1 MLPAE
6 LNTKY
11 EVRGTLGAG
20 AMGTVYDAVD
30 RIIERRVAIKVVNRP
45 NESDP
50 EAVEAHARF
59 RREAQAAGR
68 LSHPNIVGVYDYG
81 ENATQAWIVMEL
93 VEGGSLKG
101 RLDKHERFTVPEI
114 VRIMSEVCAGLQ
126 YSHQRGVVHRDIKP
140 GNIMMTTDGQ
150 VKIADFGIARL
161 ENSSMTQVGTLI
173 GTPSYMAPE
182 QFRGEPVDLRAD
194 IWSSGVML
202 YQLLTGEKPFE
213 GGFSAVMHKALHTE
227 PPPPSQLSV
236 TTPRGFDA
244 VIARALA
251 KRPEDRYRSAAEF
264 GEAIRQ
270 AVTAAAPEPAGLPG
284 LPGLNDDATM
294 VSARPVGATGVTPPP
309 RPAEAAPGR
318 KGAPVGLIAG
328 GAGAAVVAAA
338 AAWFF
343 LLGPGAA
350 PEPGPDQQRQ
360 ERALREAADAAAREA
375 AARETAEREAA
386 AREAAAREAAARE
399 AAARETAAR
408 EAAAREATA
417 REAALREQEAAAAAA
432 QRQAAAQAAREQAEA
447 AAREAAAREAAAR
460 DQAAREQAARERV
473 AAEAAAREAAAREQ
487 AMRDQAARDQAARA
501 QAEQDRLAREQAT
514 QLAAREQAERD
525 RVAAEQAAR
534 DQAAREQAARD
545 QAAREQAA
553 RDQAAR
559 EQAARDQAAR
569 EQAAR
574 DQAAREQAARD
585 QAAREQAARDQAA
598 REQAARDQAARQPPV
613 ARLDLRAAAQ
623 AIAVSTPCSLIAWSV
638 SDRDLTLAGVVR
650 RGDEAS
656 IRQALTERGVP
667 EGAARLELTPFDGD
681 FCDALDLLRPML
693 GPAGVAPTVTV
704 VGRQPLQK
712 EELMRLDVQMPDW
725 PAHLYVAY
733 FMHSGEVA
741 NLVPSTLQQAGAQI
755 RLGDP
760 QGSFPGWVVD
770 EPYGTDLAVVIASDR
785 PLFGNSR
792 PVVESQ
798 AAYVAALAAALR
810 SARATGTRVVVRPVV
825 VETVQRR

>member
-1 MLPAE
+1 MLPPE
-6 LNTKY
+6 LNQKY

-81 ENATQAWIVMEL
+81 ENASQAWIVMEL

-101 RLDKHERFTVPEI
+101 RLDKHERFPVPEI
-114 VRIMSEVCAGLQ
+114 VRIMGEVCAALN
-126 YSHQRGVVHRDIKP
+126 YSHGRGVVHRDIKP
-140 GNIMMTTDGQ
+140 GNIMLTPEGQ

-194 IWSSGVML
+194 IWAAGVML

-264 GEAIRQ
+264 GEAIRN
-270 AVTAAAPEPAGLPG
+270 AVNAPATPPEAAGLPG
-284 LPGLNDDATM
+284 LPGLGEDATI
-294 VSARPVGATGVTPPP
+294 VSARPAGGGAPHPVPTLAPP
-309 RPAEAAPGR
+309 AGGR
-318 KGAPVGLIAG
+318 KGAPIGLIAG
-328 GAGAAVVAAA
+328 GAGAIAAA
-338 AAWFF
+338 AAAGWFF
-343 LLGPGAA
+343 LLGPGA
-350 PEPGPDQQRQ
+350 GPDPALLDRQRQ
-360 ERALREAADAAAREA
+360 EQEARDAAD
-375 AARETAEREAA
+375 AA

-399 AAARETAAR
+399 AAARD
-408 EAAAREATA
+408 AAARE
-417 REAALREQEAAAAAA
+417 
-432 QRQAAAQAAREQAEA
+432 QAAREQAARDQAARDQAAAQQRLAAQREQAAREQAAAEA

-460 DQAAREQAARERV
+460 DQASREQAQRDRA

-487 AMRDQAARDQAARA
+487 AARDQAARDQAARE
-501 QAEQDRLAREQAT
+501 QAERDRLAREQA
-514 QLAAREQAERD
+514 ARD
-525 RVAAEQAAR
+525 QAAR

-545 QAAREQAA
+545 QAARDQAA

-559 EQAARDQAAR
+559 EQAARDQAERDRIAR
-569 EQAAR
+569 EQA
-574 DQAAREQAARD
+574 QQ
-585 QAAREQAARDQAA
+585 QQ
-598 REQAARDQAARQPPV
+598 V

-623 AIAVSTPCSLIAWSV
+623 AISASTPCSLIAWSA
-638 SDRDLTLAGVVR
+638 SDRQLTLSGVVR
-650 RGDEAS
+650 RSDEAS
-656 IRQALTERGVP
+656 IRQELAQRGVP
-667 EGAARLELTPFDGD
+667 EDAARLDLTPFDGD
-681 FCDALDLLRPML
+681 FCEALDLLRPVL
-693 GPAGVAPTVTV
+693 GPAGVPPSVSV
-704 VGRQPLQK
+704 IGRQPLQK
-712 EELMRLDVQMPDW
+712 EELMRLDVTMPDW

-741 NLVPSTLQQAGAQI
+741 NLVPSTLQQPSAQI
-755 RLGDP
+755 RLGEP
-760 QGSFPGWVVD
+760 QGNFPGWVVD

-785 PLFGNSR
+785 PLFGAAR
-792 PVVESQ
+792 PVVEPQ
-798 AAYVAALAAALR
+798 AAYLSALAAALR
-810 SARATGTRVVVRPVV
+810 RARANGTRVVVRPVV
-825 VETVQRR
+825 VETVAHR

>member
-1 MLPAE
+1 
-6 LNTKY
+6 
-11 EVRGTLGAG
+11 
-20 AMGTVYDAVD
+20 
-30 RIIERRVAIKVVNRP
+30 
-45 NESDP
+45 
-50 EAVEAHARF
+50 
-59 RREAQAAGR
+59 
-68 LSHPNIVGVYDYG
+68 
-81 ENATQAWIVMEL
+81 
-93 VEGGSLKG
+93 
-101 RLDKHERFTVPEI
+101 
-114 VRIMSEVCAGLQ
+114 
-126 YSHQRGVVHRDIKP
+126 
-140 GNIMMTTDGQ
+140 

-194 IWSSGVML
+194 IWAAGVML

-236 TTPRGFDA
+236 TSPRGFDA

-270 AVTAAAPEPAGLPG
+270 AVNAPAPEPAALPG

-294 VSARPVGATGVTPPP
+294 VSARPAAGAAARPAPATPP
-309 RPAEAAPGR
+309 AGER
-318 KGAPVGLIAG
+318 KGAPLGLIAG
-328 GAGAAVVAAA
+328 GAGTAVVAAA

-343 LLGPGAA
+343 LLGPGA
-350 PEPGPDQQRQ
+350 GPDPALLERQRQ
-360 ERALREAADAAAREA
+360 EQVAREAAAQEAAQREAASRDAALRENAARDTAARQTAAREA
-375 AARETAEREAA
+375 AARDAA
-386 AREAAAREAAARE
+386 AQD
-399 AAARETAAR
+399 
-408 EAAAREATA
+408 AAAREATA
-417 REAALREQEAAAAAA
+417 REAARREEEAAAAAA
-432 QRQAAAQAAREQAEA
+432 QRQAAAQAAREQAET
-447 AAREAAAREAAAR
+447 AAREAAARETAAR
-460 DQAAREQAARERV
+460 DQAARDQAQRERV

-487 AMRDQAARDQAARA
+487 AMRDQAARDAAARA
-501 QAEQDRLAREQAT
+501 QAEQDRLAREQAA

-525 RVAAEQAAR
+525 RLAAEQAARERAARDQAAREQAARDQAARDQAAR

-545 QAAREQAA
+545 QAARDQAA
-553 RDQAAR
+553 REQAAR

-574 DQAAREQAARD
+574 EQAARD
-585 QAAREQAARDQAA
+585 QAQR
-598 REQAARDQAARQPPV
+598 PPTPI

-650 RGDEAS
+650 RGDDAS
-656 IRQALTERGVP
+656 IRQALAQRGVP
-667 EGAARLELTPFDGD
+667 EDAARLELTPFDGD
-681 FCDALDLLRPML
+681 FCEALDLLRPML
-693 GPAGVAPTVTV
+693 GPAGAAPTVTV

-712 EELMRLDVQMPDW
+712 EELMRLDVHMPDW

-741 NLVPSTLQQAGAQI
+741 NLVPSTLQQASAEV
-755 RLGDP
+755 RLGEP
-760 QGSFPGWVVD
+760 EGSFPGWMVD

-785 PLFGNSR
+785 PLFSTPR
-792 PVVESQ
+792 PVVEPQ

-810 SARATGTRVVVRPVV
+810 NARANGTRVVVRPVV

>member
-1 MLPAE
+1 MLPPE
-6 LNTKY
+6 LNQKY

-81 ENATQAWIVMEL
+81 ENASQAWIVMEL

-101 RLDKHERFTVPEI
+101 RLDKQERFPIPEI
-114 VRIMSEVCAGLQ
+114 VRIMGEVCAALN

-194 IWSSGVML
+194 IWAAGVML

-213 GGFSAVMHKALHTE
+213 GGFSAVMHKALNTE

-264 GEAIRQ
+264 GEAIRN
-270 AVTAAAPEPAGLPG
+270 AVNAPAATEPTGLPG

-294 VSARPVGATGVTPPP
+294 VSARPAGGGPTAP
-309 RPAEAAPGR
+309 RPMPPAPAPDR
-318 KGAPVGLIAG
+318 KGAPIGLIAG
-328 GAGAAVVAAA
+328 GASAVVAAA
-338 AAWFF
+338 AAGWFF
-343 LLGPGAA
+343 LIGPGA
-350 PEPGPDQQRQ
+350 GPDPALERQRQ
-360 ERALREAADAAAREA
+360 EQESRDAAEAATREA
-375 AARETAEREAA
+375 AAREQA
-386 AREAAAREAAARE
+386 ARDA
-399 AAARETAAR
+399 
-408 EAAAREATA
+408 
-417 REAALREQEAAAAAA
+417 
-432 QRQAAAQAAREQAEA
+432 AAREQAVRDQTAAQQRLAAQREQAARDQAAAEA
-447 AAREAAAREAAAR
+447 AARDAAAREAAAR
-460 DQAAREQAARERV
+460 DQAAREQAQRDRA
-473 AAEAAAREAAAREQ
+473 AAEAAGREAAARE
-487 AMRDQAARDQAARA
+487 
-501 QAEQDRLAREQAT
+501 
-514 QLAAREQAERD
+514 
-525 RVAAEQAAR
+525 
-534 DQAAREQAARD
+534 QAAREQAARD

-559 EQAARDQAAR
+559 DQAARDQAARDQAAR
-569 EQAAR
+569 EQAER
-574 DQAAREQAARD
+574 DRIAREQAQRN
-585 QAAREQAARDQAA
+585 Q
-598 REQAARDQAARQPPV
+598 V

-623 AIAVSTPCSLIAWSV
+623 AISVSTPCSLIAWSAT
-638 SDRDLTLAGVVR
+638 DRQLTLSGVVR
-650 RGDEAS
+650 RSDETA
-656 IRQALTERGVP
+656 IRQELTRRGVP
-667 EGAARLELTPFDGD
+667 EDAARLDITPFDGD
-681 FCDALDLLRPML
+681 FCEALDLLRPVL
-693 GPAGVAPTVTV
+693 GPAGVAPTVSV
-704 VGRQPLQK
+704 VGRLPLQK
-712 EELMRLDVQMPDW
+712 EELMRLDVTMPDW

-741 NLVPSTLQQAGAQI
+741 NLVPSTLQQPSAQM
-755 RLGDP
+755 RLGEP
-760 QGSFPGWVVD
+760 QGNFPGWVVD

-785 PLFGNSR
+785 PLFATPR
-792 PVVESQ
+792 PVVEPQ
-798 AAYVAALAAALR
+798 AGYLSALAAALR
-810 SARATGTRVVVRPVV
+810 NARANGTRVVVRPVV
-825 VETVQRR
+825 VETVARR

>member
-6 LNTKY
+6 LSQKY

-101 RLDKHERFTVPEI
+101 RLDRQERFAIPEI
-114 VRIMSEVCAGLQ
+114 VRFMGEVCAGLQ

-140 GNIMMTTDGQ
+140 GNIMMTTEGQ

-194 IWSSGVML
+194 IWASGVML

-213 GGFSAVMHKALHTE
+213 GGFSAVMHKALNTE
-227 PPPPSQLSV
+227 PPPPSTLSV
-236 TTPRGFDA
+236 TAPRGFDA

-264 GEAIRQ
+264 AEAIRN
-270 AVTAAAPEPAGLPG
+270 AVNAPAAPPEAAGLPG

-294 VSARPVGATGVTPPP
+294 VSTRPPVAPSGGPG
-309 RPAEAAPGR
+309 AAPVPTAPAGGG
-318 KGAPVGLIAG
+318 KGPPVALIAG
-328 GAGAAVVAAA
+328 GAGALVVAAA
-338 AAWFF
+338 AGWFF
-343 LLGPGAA
+343 LLGPGS
-350 PEPGPDQQRQ
+350 GPDP
-360 ERALREAADAAAREA
+360 AI
-375 AARETAEREAA
+375 AERERQEQLSRQAAETVRDTA

-399 AAARETAAR
+399 QAARQQAETAA
-408 EAAAREATA
+408 
-417 REAALREQEAAAAAA
+417 
-432 QRQAAAQAAREQAEA
+432 QA
-447 AAREAAAREAAAR
+447 AAAREAAAR
-460 DQAAREQAARERV
+460 DQSAREQAQRERL
-473 AAEAAAREAAAREQ
+473 AAEAAAREA
-487 AMRDQAARDQAARA
+487 
-501 QAEQDRLAREQAT
+501 
-514 QLAAREQAERD
+514 
-525 RVAAEQAAR
+525 
-534 DQAAREQAARD
+534 AAREQAARD

-553 RDQAAR
+553 REQAAREQAAREQAGRDQAARDQAARDQAARDQAARDQAAREQAAREQAAR

-569 EQAAR
+569 
-574 DQAAREQAARD
+574 DQAAREQ
-585 QAAREQAARDQAA
+585 QL
-598 REQAARDQAARQPPV
+598 

-623 AIAVSTPCSLIAWSV
+623 SIAVSTPCSLIAWSV
-638 SDRDLTLAGVVR
+638 ADRSMTLSGVVR
-650 RGDEAS
+650 RGDEAA
-656 IRQALTERGVP
+656 IRQELARRGVP
-667 EGAARLELTPFDGD
+667 DDVARLELTAFDGN
-681 FCDALDLLRPML
+681 FCEALDLLRPLL
-693 GPAGVAPTVTV
+693 GPAGVPPLVSV
-704 VGRQPLQK
+704 IGQMPLQR

-741 NLVPSTLQQAGAQI
+741 NLVPSALQQPGAQV
-755 RLGDP
+755 RLGEP
-760 QGSFPGWVVD
+760 QGNFPGWVVD
-770 EPYGTDLAVVIASDR
+770 EPYGTDLAIVIVSDR
-785 PLFGNSR
+785 PLFGSSR
-792 PVVESQ
+792 PVVEPQ
-798 AAYVAALAAALR
+798 AAYLAALAAALR
-810 SARATGTRVVVRPVV
+810 TARANGTRVVVRPVV
-825 VETVQRR
+825 VETVARR

>member
-6 LNTKY
+6 LNQKY

-45 NESDP
+45 NENDP

-101 RLDKHERFTVPEI
+101 RLDKHERFTVPDI
-114 VRIMSEVCAGLQ
+114 VRIMGEVCAALN

-194 IWSSGVML
+194 IWAAGVML

-227 PPPPSQLSV
+227 PPPPSSLSV
-236 TTPRGFDA
+236 TTPRAFDA

-251 KRPEDRYRSAAEF
+251 KRPDDRYRSALEF
-264 GEAIRQ
+264 AEAIRAAAQ
-270 AVTAAAPEPAGLPG
+270 APAAAPEPAGLPG
-284 LPGLNDDATM
+284 LPGLNEDAT
-294 VSARPVGATGVTPPP
+294 VVTARPAPGAGGTMQRPGPPP
-309 RPAEAAPGR
+309 PEAPK
-318 KGAPVGLIAG
+318 KGAPVGAILG
-328 GAGAAVVAAA
+328 GAGALVVAAVA
-338 AAWFF
+338 GWYF
-343 LLGPGAA
+343 LAGPGA
-350 PEPGPDQQRQ
+350 GPSQAEIERLRQ
-360 ERALREAADAAAREA
+360 EQVARESAAREQAARTEAAAREA
-375 AARETAEREAA
+375 AAREQAQREAAAREAAARDQAQREAA
-386 AREAAAREAAARE
+386 AREAAAREAATRE
-399 AAARETAAR
+399 QAAADAR
-408 EAAAREATA
+408 
-417 REAALREQEAAAAAA
+417 
-432 QRQAAAQAAREQAEA
+432 AQAAREQAAAEL

-460 DQAAREQAARERV
+460 DRAAREQAQRERL
-473 AAEAAAREAAAREQ
+473 AAEQAAREAAAREQ
-487 AMRDQAARDQAARA
+487 A
-501 QAEQDRLAREQAT
+501 AREAGQREA
-514 QLAAREQAERD
+514 AAREQAARD
-525 RVAAEQAAR
+525 AAAREQALRDQAAR
-534 DQAAREQAARD
+534 DQAAREQAARE
-545 QAAREQAA
+545 QAALRDMTAREAAAREQAERDRLAREQAA
-553 RDQAAR
+553 REAAQRQQQAAL
-559 EQAARDQAAR
+559 
-569 EQAAR
+569 
-574 DQAAREQAARD
+574 
-585 QAAREQAARDQAA
+585 
-598 REQAARDQAARQPPV
+598 

-623 AIAVSTPCSLIAWSV
+623 SIAASTPCSLIAWSA
-638 SDRDLTLAGVVR
+638 SDRQLTLAGVVR
-650 RGDEAS
+650 RGDDGA
-656 IRQALTERGVP
+656 IRRTLAERGVP
-667 EGAARLELTPFDGD
+667 EDAARLALTPFDGA
-681 FCDALDLLRPML
+681 FCDALDLLRPVI
-693 GPAGVAPTVTV
+693 GPAGAAPGVSV
-704 VGRQPLQK
+704 VGQTPLAK
-712 EELMRLDVQMPDW
+712 GELMRLDVQMPDW

-741 NLVPSTLQQAGAQI
+741 NLVPSALQSPGAQI
-755 RLGDP
+755 RLGEP
-760 QGSFPGWVVD
+760 QGNFPGWQVD

-792 PVVESQ
+792 PIVERQ
-798 AAYVAALAAALR
+798 ADYVAALGAALR
-810 SARATGTRVVVRPVV
+810 NARASGTRVVVRPVV
-825 VETVQRR
+825 VETVANR

>member
-45 NESDP
+45 NEADP
-50 EAVEAHARF
+50 EAVESHARF

-68 LSHPNIVGVYDYG
+68 LAHPNIVGVYDYG

-93 VEGGSLKG
+93 VEGNSLKG
-101 RLDKHERFTVPEI
+101 RLDKQERFAVPDI
-114 VRIMSEVCAGLQ
+114 VRIMSDVCAGLQ

-140 GNIMMTTDGQ
+140 GNIMMTNEGQ

-227 PPPPSQLSV
+227 PPPPSTLSV
-236 TTPRGFDA
+236 TAPRGFDA

-251 KRPEDRYRSAAEF
+251 KRPEDRYRSATEF
-264 GEAIRQ
+264 ADAIRN
-270 AVTAAAPEPAGLPG
+270 AVNAPAAAPEPAGLPG

-294 VSARPVGATGVTPPP
+294 VSARPAGGGGGAVPPL
-309 RPAEAAPGR
+309 PAPSK
-318 KGAPVGLIAG
+318 KGPPVGVIVG
-328 GAGAAVVAAA
+328 GAGALVIAAA
-338 AAWFF
+338 AGWFF
-343 LLGPGAA
+343 LAGPGAA
-350 PEPGPDQQRQ
+350 PDIAEQERQRQ
-360 ERALREAADAAAREA
+360 EQQLRQTADAAAREA
-375 AARETAEREAA
+375 AARDAS
-386 AREAAAREAAARE
+386 
-399 AAARETAAR
+399 
-408 EAAAREATA
+408 
-417 REAALREQEAAAAAA
+417 
-432 QRQAAAQAAREQAEA
+432 
-447 AAREAAAREAAAR
+447 
-460 DQAAREQAARERV
+460 
-473 AAEAAAREAAAREQ
+473 
-487 AMRDQAARDQAARA
+487 
-501 QAEQDRLAREQAT
+501 
-514 QLAAREQAERD
+514 
-525 RVAAEQAAR
+525 AR

-545 QAAREQAA
+545 QAARDQAEAQQRLAAQREQAQRDQAAAEAAAREATGREAAARDQAAREQAQRDRATAEAAGREAAGREQAARDQAARDVAMREQAARDQAARDLAAREQAARDQGARAQAERDRVAREQAAQQAARDLVA

-559 EQAARDQAAR
+559 EQAAREAAER
-569 EQAAR
+569 DRAAR
-574 DQAAREQAARD
+574 DQAERDRIAREQAQR
-585 QAAREQAARDQAA
+585 
-598 REQAARDQAARQPPV
+598 PPV

-638 SDRDLTLAGVVR
+638 GDRSLTLAGVVR
-650 RGDEAS
+650 RGDEAQL
-656 IRQALTERGVP
+656 RQALVQRGVP
-667 EGAARLELTPFDGD
+667 EDAARLELTPFDGD
-681 FCDALDLLRPML
+681 FCAALDLLRPLL
-693 GPAGVAPTVTV
+693 GPAGVAPGVSV
-704 VGRQPLQK
+704 VGRLPLQK
-712 EELMRLDVQMPDW
+712 DELMRLDVQMPDW

-741 NLVPSTLQQAGAQI
+741 NLVPSTLQQAGAQV

-760 QGSFPGWVVD
+760 EANFPGWVVD

-785 PLFGNSR
+785 PLFGTTR
-792 PVVESQ
+792 PVVEPQ

-810 SARATGTRVVVRPVV
+810 TARANGTRVVVRPVV
-825 VETVQRR
+825 VETVARR

>member
-6 LNTKY
+6 LNQKY

-30 RIIERRVAIKVVNRP
+30 RVIERRVAIKVVNRP
-45 NESDP
+45 KEDDP
-50 EAVEAHARF
+50 DAVEAHARF

-81 ENATQAWIVMEL
+81 ENETQAWIVMEL

-101 RLDKHERFTVPEI
+101 RLDKNERFAVPEI
-114 VRIMSEVCAGLQ
+114 VRIMGEVCAALN

-194 IWSSGVML
+194 IWAAGVML

-264 GEAIRQ
+264 GEAIRN
-270 AVTAAAPEPAGLPG
+270 AVNAPAAAPEPAGLPG

-294 VSARPVGATGVTPPP
+294 VSARPAGGAGA
-309 RPAEAAPGR
+309 PAHPGAAAPATPAQPAR
-318 KGAPVGLIAG
+318 KGAPVALIAG

-343 LLGPGAA
+343 LAGPGA
-350 PEPGPDQQRQ
+350 GPDPAVVERQRQ
-360 ERALREAADAAAREA
+360 EQLAREAADAAAREA
-375 AARETAEREAA
+375 AAREAAGREAA
-386 AREAAAREAAARE
+386 Q
-399 AAARETAAR
+399 
-408 EAAAREATA
+408 
-417 REAALREQEAAAAAA
+417 REQEALAAAR
-432 QRQAAAQAAREQAEA
+432 QRQAQAQAEREQAEA

-460 DQAAREQAARERV
+460 DQAARDQAQRERL
-473 AAEAAAREAAAREQ
+473 AAEAIAREAAAREQ
-487 AMRDQAARDQAARA
+487 A
-501 QAEQDRLAREQAT
+501 T
-514 QLAAREQAERD
+514 
-525 RVAAEQAAR
+525 R
-534 DQAAREQAARD
+534 DQAAREQAARAQAERD
-545 QAAREQAA
+545 RLAREQAAQQAERDRLARDQAA
-553 RDQAAR
+553 RDQAERDRIAR
-559 EQAARDQAAR
+559 EQAAQGERDRLAR
-569 EQAAR
+569 EQAER
-574 DQAAREQAARD
+574 DRIAREQA
-585 QAAREQAARDQAA
+585 Q
-598 REQAARDQAARQPPV
+598 RQPPIP
-613 ARLDLRAAAQ
+613 RLDMRAAAQ
-623 AIAVSTPCSLIAWSV
+623 AIAVSTPCSLIAWSAT
-638 SDRDLTLAGVVR
+638 DRNLSLAGVVR
-650 RGDEAS
+650 RGDEAA
-656 IRQALTERGVP
+656 IRQGLAQRGVP
-667 EGAARLELTPFDGD
+667 EDAARLELTPFDGD
-681 FCDALDLLRPML
+681 FCEALDLLRPVL
-693 GPAGVAPTVTV
+693 GAAGVAPTVSV
-704 VGRQPLQK
+704 IGRLPLQK

-741 NLVPSTLQQAGAQI
+741 NLVPSTLQQASAQV
-755 RLGDP
+755 RLGEP

-785 PLFGNSR
+785 PLFGTAR
-792 PVVESQ
+792 PVVEPQ
-798 AAYVAALAAALR
+798 TAYVSALAQALR
-810 SARATGTRVVVRPVV
+810 NARANGTRVVVRPVV
-825 VETVQRR
+825 VETVARR

>member
-6 LNTKY
+6 LNQKY

-81 ENATQAWIVMEL
+81 ENTTQAWIVMEL

-101 RLDKHERFTVPEI
+101 RLDKHERFPIPEI
-114 VRIMSEVCAGLQ
+114 VRVMGEVCAGLH

-194 IWSSGVML
+194 IWASGVML

-251 KRPEDRYRSAAEF
+251 KRPEDRYGSAAEF
-264 GEAIRQ
+264 AEAIRQ
-270 AVTAAAPEPAGLPG
+270 AVHAPAPAAEPTGVPG

-294 VSARPVGATGVTPPP
+294 VSTRPGGGAGAAP
-309 RPAEAAPGR
+309 RPPIPGPAAPAAGG
-318 KGAPVGLIAG
+318 KGAPGGLIAG
-328 GAGAAVVAAA
+328 GAGAVVVAAA
-338 AAWFF
+338 AGWFF
-343 LLGPGAA
+343 LMGPGA
-350 PEPGPDQQRQ
+350 GPDPAVVERQRQ
-360 ERALREAADAAAREA
+360 EQVAREAAARDAAAREA
-375 AARETAEREAA
+375 AAREQA
-386 AREAAAREAAARE
+386 AREAAQRE
-399 AAARETAAR
+399 
-408 EAAAREATA
+408 
-417 REAALREQEAAAAAA
+417 
-432 QRQAAAQAAREQAEA
+432 QAAAQAAREQAEA
-447 AAREAAAREAAAR
+447 AARDAAAREAAAR
-460 DQAAREQAARERV
+460 DQAAREQAQRERL

-487 AMRDQAARDQAARA
+487 AAREQAAREQAARA
-501 QAEQDRLAREQAT
+501 QAERDRLAREQAQQQAT
-514 QLAAREQAERD
+514 REQAERD
-525 RVAAEQAAR
+525 RLAREQSGRDQAAREQAAR
-534 DQAAREQAARD
+534 EQAAREQAARD
-545 QAAREQAA
+545 QAAREQAE
-553 RDQAAR
+553 RDRIAR
-559 EQAARDQAAR
+559 EQAQRQQA
-569 EQAAR
+569 
-574 DQAAREQAARD
+574 
-585 QAAREQAARDQAA
+585 
-598 REQAARDQAARQPPV
+598 

-623 AIAVSTPCSLIAWSV
+623 AIAVSTPCSLIAWSAT
-638 SDRDLTLAGVVR
+638 DRNLTLAGVVQR
-650 RGDEAS
+650 SDEAS
-656 IRQALTERGVP
+656 IRQALAQRNVP
-667 EGAARLELTPFDGD
+667 EDAARLDITPFDGN
-681 FCDALDLLRPML
+681 FCEALDLLRPVL
-693 GPAGVAPTVTV
+693 GAAGVAPTVSV
-704 VGRQPLQK
+704 VGRLPLQK
-712 EELMRLDVQMPDW
+712 DELMRLDVQMPDW

-741 NLVPSTLQQAGAQI
+741 NLVPSALKRPGEQL
-755 RLGDP
+755 RLGEP
-760 QGSFPGWVVD
+760 EGTFPGWMVD
-770 EPYGTDLAVVIASDR
+770 EPFGTDLAVVIASDR
-785 PLFGNSR
+785 PLFGTAR
-792 PVVESQ
+792 PVVEPQ
-798 AAYVAALAAALR
+798 AAYVAALAQALR
-810 SARATGTRVVVRPVV
+810 TARANGTRVVVRPVV
-825 VETVQRR
+825 VETVARR

>member
-1 MLPAE
+1 MLPPE
-6 LNTKY
+6 LNQKY

-81 ENATQAWIVMEL
+81 ENASQAWIVMEL

-101 RLDKHERFTVPEI
+101 RLDRQERFPVPEI
-114 VRIMSEVCAGLQ
+114 VRIMGEVCAALN

-194 IWSSGVML
+194 IWAAGVML

-213 GGFSAVMHKALHTE
+213 GGFSAVMHKALNTE

-244 VIARALA
+244 VIAKALA

-264 GEAIRQ
+264 GEAIRS
-270 AVTAAAPEPAGLPG
+270 AVHAPAPEPAGLPG
-284 LPGLNDDATM
+284 LPGLNEDATV
-294 VSARPVGATGVTPPP
+294 VSARPAGAVPPGPAPAPPP
-309 RPAEAAPGR
+309 PAGSR

-328 GAGAAVVAAA
+328 GAGALVAAA
-338 AAWFF
+338 AAGWFF
-343 LLGPGAA
+343 LLGPGA
-350 PEPGPDQQRQ
+350 GPDPAQ
-360 ERALREAADAAAREA
+360 ERLRLEQESREAAEAAARQAAAREQAARDAAAREQ
-375 AARETAEREAA
+375 AEAQQR
-386 AREAAAREAAARE
+386 
-399 AAARETAAR
+399 
-408 EAAAREATA
+408 
-417 REAALREQEAAAAAA
+417 LAA
-432 QRQAAAQAAREQAEA
+432 QREQAARDQAAAEA

-460 DQAAREQAARERV
+460 DQAGREQAQRDRA

-487 AMRDQAARDQAARA
+487 AARDQAAREQAAREQAAREQAAREQAAREQAARDQAARDQAARD
-501 QAEQDRLAREQAT
+501 Q
-514 QLAAREQAERD
+514 AARDQAARD
-525 RVAAEQAAR
+525 QAAR

-545 QAAREQAA
+545 QAAR
-553 RDQAAR
+553 DQAERDRIAR
-559 EQAARDQAAR
+559 EQAQRQQA
-569 EQAAR
+569 
-574 DQAAREQAARD
+574 
-585 QAAREQAARDQAA
+585 
-598 REQAARDQAARQPPV
+598 

-623 AIAVSTPCSLIAWSV
+623 AISLSTPCSLIAWSAT
-638 SDRDLTLAGVVR
+638 DRQLTLSGVVR
-650 RGDEAS
+650 RSDEAS
-656 IRQALTERGVP
+656 IRQELTRRGVP
-667 EGAARLELTPFDGD
+667 EDATRLDITPFDGD
-681 FCDALDLLRPML
+681 FCEALDLLRPVL
-693 GPAGVAPTVTV
+693 APAGVPPTVSV
-704 VGRQPLQK
+704 IGRLPLQK
-712 EELMRLDVQMPDW
+712 EELMRLDVTMPDW

-741 NLVPSTLQQAGAQI
+741 NLVPSALQQAGAQV
-755 RLGDP
+755 RLGEP
-760 QGSFPGWVVD
+760 QGTFPGWVVD

-785 PLFGNSR
+785 PLFGTSR
-792 PVVESQ
+792 PVVEPQ
-798 AAYVAALAAALR
+798 AAYLSALAAALR
-810 SARATGTRVVVRPVV
+810 TARANGTRVVIRPVV
-825 VETVQRR
+825 VETVARR

>member
-6 LNTKY
+6 LNQKY

-101 RLDKHERFTVPEI
+101 RIDKHERFTVPDI
-114 VRIMSEVCAGLQ
+114 VRIMGEVCAGLQ

-194 IWSSGVML
+194 IWSAGVML

-244 VIARALA
+244 VINRALA

-270 AVTAAAPEPAGLPG
+270 AVNAPAPEPAALPG
-284 LPGLNDDATM
+284 LPGLNEDATM
-294 VSARPVGATGVTPPP
+294 VSARPAAAGP
-309 RPAEAAPGR
+309 RPAAAAPPAVEH
-318 KGAPVGLIAG
+318 KGAPIGLIAG
-328 GAGAAVVAAA
+328 GAGAVVAAA
-338 AAWFF
+338 VAGWFF
-343 LLGPGAA
+343 LLGPGA
-350 PEPGPDQQRQ
+350 GPDPAVLERQRQ
-360 ERALREAADAAAREA
+360 EQVAREAADAAAREA
-375 AARETAEREAA
+375 AARQAAQREAA
-386 AREAAAREAAARE
+386 AREAASRD

-417 REAALREQEAAAAAA
+417 REAAQREQEAAAAAA

-447 AAREAAAREAAAR
+447 AARDAAAREAAAR
-460 DQAAREQAARERV
+460 DQAARDQAQRERV
-473 AAEAAAREAAAREQ
+473 VAEAAAREAAAREQ
-487 AMRDQAARDQAARA
+487 AMRDQAARDQATRA
-501 QAEQDRLAREQAT
+501 QAEQDRLAREQAA
-514 QLAAREQAERD
+514 Q
-525 RVAAEQAAR
+525 
-534 DQAAREQAARD
+534 QAAREQAARD

-559 EQAARDQAAR
+559 AQAARDQAAR

-574 DQAAREQAARD
+574 EQAARD
-585 QAAREQAARDQAA
+585 QAERDRIAREQAQ
-598 REQAARDQAARQPPV
+598 RQQTPV

-638 SDRDLTLAGVVR
+638 TDHDLTLAGVVR
-650 RGDEAS
+650 RGDDAT
-656 IRQALTERGVP
+656 IRQALAQRGVP
-667 EGAARLELTPFDGD
+667 EDAARLELTPFDGN
-681 FCDALDLLRPML
+681 FCEALDLLRPML
-693 GPAGVAPTVTV
+693 GPAGVPPTVSV
-704 VGRQPLQK
+704 IGRQPLQK
-712 EELMRLDVQMPDW
+712 EELMRLDVLMPDW

-741 NLVPSTLQQAGAQI
+741 NLVPSTLQQASAQV
-755 RLGDP
+755 RLGEP
-760 QGSFPGWVVD
+760 QGNFPGWMVD
-770 EPYGTDLAVVIASDR
+770 EPFGTDLAVVIVSDR
-785 PLFGNSR
+785 PLFSTPR
-792 PVVESQ
+792 PVVEPQ

-810 SARATGTRVVVRPVV
+810 AARANGTRVVVRPVV
-825 VETVQRR
+825 VETVERR